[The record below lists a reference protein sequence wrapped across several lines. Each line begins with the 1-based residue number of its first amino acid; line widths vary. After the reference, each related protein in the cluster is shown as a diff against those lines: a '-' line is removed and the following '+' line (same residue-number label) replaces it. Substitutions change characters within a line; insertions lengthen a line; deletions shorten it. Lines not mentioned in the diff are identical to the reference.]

1 MDCNC
6 TNKDKCMG
14 TKHLINCKK
23 LGETAETAEHNGF
36 DAWINVLEEEEQP
49 TCDIENQEDC
59 ENCGS

>member
-6 TNKDKCMG
+6 TNKDKCLKG
-14 TKHLINCKK
+14 C
-23 LGETAETAEHNGF
+23 ETAETAEHNGF

>member
-1 MDCNC
+1 MNCNC
-6 TNKDKCMG
+6 NKNLQECKCQ
-14 TKHLINCKK
+14 KAA
-23 LGETAETAEHNGF
+23 ETAETAETVVVNGF